1 MPKIQYVAEE
11 KLAIIKEI
19 ECGELGIMAA
29 AYKYG
34 ISKTTLVKWRQ
45 RYEVYG
51 FEGLEVQ
58 TGNRSYSAEL
68 KLQAVMDYL
77 DGHLSQYQIIDK
89 YKIASRTQL
98 SDWVKKYN
106 SHSSLNAYN
115 EGAKA
120 MTKRRSTTWQ
130 ERLEIVQYC
139 LTHNQ
144 EYRKTAEQH
153 QVSYQQVYQWVKK
166 YQNSGQDA
174 LQDGRG
180 RKKADE
186 ELTDADHQKLAM
198 KKLEAENE
206 RLRTEIAFLKKLEE
220 LERRRR

>member
-19 ECGELGIMAA
+19 ECGELGIMFA

-89 YKIASRTQL
+89 I
-98 SDWVKKYN
+98 
-106 SHSSLNAYN
+106 
-115 EGAKA
+115 
-120 MTKRRSTTWQ
+120 
-130 ERLEIVQYC
+130 
-139 LTHNQ
+139 
-144 EYRKTAEQH
+144 
-153 QVSYQQVYQWVKK
+153 
-166 YQNSGQDA
+166 
-174 LQDGRG
+174 
-180 RKKADE
+180 
-186 ELTDADHQKLAM
+186 
-198 KKLEAENE
+198 
-206 RLRTEIAFLKKLEE
+206 
-220 LERRRR
+220 